1 MRQQLVLHE
10 DGFSLEF
17 HVINDF
23 VPCDDSSLLA
33 DAISDGYVLQER
45 IIVPPHLLSKSGS
58 FSASA
63 IAPLRSNQPLIL
75 IGHPDLPVQYASVIV
90 RPKRGKT
97 RVVKHDKAI
106 KVSTA
111 GMDLLFSAPLFSPS
125 VRSEQSLSSAFREIG
140 EVLCAGN
147 MQDAEIARTWLF
159 MENIL
164 RDYELLN
171 KARKI
176 FFEEQYC
183 SLLNFFPA
191 STSIQGH
198 VVGSRLLSI
207 EFCAFSG
214 EALSLGQRPSPLQN
228 EPTMYGKMF
237 SRAVTVRFP
246 KNVLLFISGTASI
259 NKTGETLNV
268 GDFER
273 QMTFILEVVSNI
285 LHQVKGT
292 FSDVAQAI
300 IYLKRS
306 KDFASCLRLVD
317 EVGFPCAKTMFLID
331 TPVCRDDLL
340 CEMEVTA
347 LLANQPKGIKNG
359 AHFVDRGQRGKK
371 ALNKIMGE

>member
-1 MRQQLVLHE
+1 MRRQLVLHE

-23 VPCDDSSLLA
+23 VRSDDGALLA
-33 DAISDGYVLQER
+33 DVIRDGYVLQEK
-45 IIVPPHLLSKSGS
+45 IILPPHLVPKAGS

-63 IAPLRSNQPLIL
+63 IVPSQSNQPLIL
-75 IGHPDLPVQYASVIV
+75 IGHPDLPVQYASVIA
-90 RPKRGKT
+90 RPEMGKSK
-97 RVVKHDKAI
+97 VEKHDKAI

-125 VRSEQSLSSAFREIG
+125 VRTDQSLSSAFREIG
-140 EVLCAGN
+140 EVLCACK
-147 MQDAEIARTWLF
+147 MQDAAIARTWLF

-164 RDYELLN
+164 RDYDLLN

-176 FFEEQYC
+176 FFEEQHY
-183 SLLNFFPA
+183 SVAHFFPA

-214 EALSLGQRPSPLQN
+214 EALSLSQQPSPLQH

-237 SRAVTVRFP
+237 SRAVAVRFP
-246 KNVLLFISGTASI
+246 KNALLFISGTASI
-259 NKTGETLNV
+259 NKTGETLHV

-273 QMTFILEVVSNI
+273 QMAFILEVVSTI
-285 LHQVKGT
+285 LRQVNGT

-306 KDFASCLRLVD
+306 KDFAPCLRLVD
-317 EVGFPCAKTMFLID
+317 RAGFPCAKTMFQID

-347 LLANQPKGIKNG
+347 LLA
-359 AHFVDRGQRGKK
+359 
-371 ALNKIMGE
+371 

>member
-1 MRQQLVLHE
+1 MRQPLVLHE

-23 VPCDDSSLLA
+23 VRSDDGSLLA

-45 IIVPPHLLSKSGS
+45 IIVPPHLVPKAGS

-63 IAPLRSNQPLIL
+63 IAPSRSNQPLIL
-75 IGHPDLPVQYASVIV
+75 IGHPDLPVQYASVIA
-90 RPKRGKT
+90 RPEKGKT
-97 RVVKHDKAI
+97 RVEKHDKAI
-106 KVSTA
+106 KVSTE
-111 GMDLLFSAPLFSPS
+111 GMNLLFSAPLFSPS
-125 VRSEQSLSSAFREIG
+125 VRTEQSLSSAFREIG
-140 EVLCAGN
+140 EVLCACK
-147 MQDAEIARTWLF
+147 MQDAALARTWLF

-164 RDYELLN
+164 RDYDLLN

-183 SLLNFFPA
+183 SITTFFPA

-198 VVGSRLLSI
+198 VFGSRLLSI

-214 EALSLGQRPSPLQN
+214 EALSLGQQPSPLQN
-228 EPTMYGKMF
+228 EPTTYGKMF
-237 SRAVTVRFP
+237 SRAVVVRFP
-246 KNVLLFISGTASI
+246 KNALLFISGTASI
-259 NKTGETLNV
+259 NKTGETLHV

-273 QMTFILEVVSNI
+273 QMIFILEVLSNI
-285 LHQVKGT
+285 LRQVNGT

-306 KDFASCLRLVD
+306 EDFASCLRLVD
-317 EVGFPCAKTMFLID
+317 EAGFPCAKTMFQID

-347 LLANQPKGIKNG
+347 LLA
-359 AHFVDRGQRGKK
+359 
-371 ALNKIMGE
+371 

>member
-1 MRQQLVLHE
+1 MLQPLVLHE

-23 VPCDDSSLLA
+23 VRGHDGSLLA

-45 IIVPPHLLSKSGS
+45 IIVPPHLVPKAGS

-63 IAPLRSNQPLIL
+63 IAPSRSNQPLIL
-75 IGHPDLPVQYASVIV
+75 IGHSDLPVQYASVIA
-90 RPKRGKT
+90 RPEKGKT
-97 RVVKHDKAI
+97 RVEKHDKAI

-111 GMDLLFSAPLFSPS
+111 GMNLLFSAPLFSPS
-125 VRSEQSLSSAFREIG
+125 VRTEQSLSSAFREIG
-140 EVLCAGN
+140 EVLCACK
-147 MQDAEIARTWLF
+147 MQDAALARTWLF

-164 RDYELLN
+164 RDYDLLN

-176 FFEEQYC
+176 FFKEQYC
-183 SLLNFFPA
+183 SATHFFPA

-214 EALSLGQRPSPLQN
+214 EALSLGQQPSPLQN
-228 EPTMYGKMF
+228 EPTTYGKMF
-237 SRAVTVRFP
+237 SRAVVVRFP
-246 KNVLLFISGTASI
+246 KNALLFISGTASI
-259 NKTGETLNV
+259 NKSGETVHV

-273 QMTFILEVVSNI
+273 QMTFILEVLSNI
-285 LHQVKGT
+285 LHQVNGT
-292 FSDVAQAI
+292 FSDIAQAI

-306 KDFASCLRLVD
+306 EDFASCLRLVD
-317 EVGFPCAKTMFLID
+317 AAGFPCAKTMFQID

-340 CEMEVTA
+340 CEMEVTV
-347 LLANQPKGIKNG
+347 LLA
-359 AHFVDRGQRGKK
+359 
-371 ALNKIMGE
+371 